1 VFKLN
6 HYAYKYNYIERMPIL
21 FALVGAT
28 GVGKSRLS
36 LELAER
42 FDAEIVGV
50 DSRQIYKGFKI
61 GTAQPSSTDMALVK
75 HHQVDFLD
83 PRMVYSAGD
92 FCANVKKLLDENPNQ
107 NYILVGGTGLYLQS
121 LMLGLPQIPKND
133 ELMRKSFEDDAAK
146 FGIKSLYE
154 KAKVIDPEAMEKV
167 EENNVQRIIRILE
180 VYQLTGRKLSD
191 WQKER
196 VGGIGVLPVFWLDR
210 SREKLYARIDA
221 RVDQMMADGW
231 LDEIHELAK
240 TVPMDAPAWQSLGY
254 RELLSAKDGMQV
266 QKVLEDV
273 KRKTRNYA
281 KRQLTWFRWQV
292 KSTVFDLDSCSNPL
306 ECICNLLKMA

>member
-1 VFKLN
+1 
-6 HYAYKYNYIERMPIL
+6 MPIL

-121 LMLGLPQIPKND
+121 LMLGLPQIPKID

-146 FGIKSLYE
+146 FGSKSLYE

-254 RELLSAKDGMQV
+254 RELLSAKDGNQV
-266 QKVLEDV
+266 QTVLEDV

>member
-1 VFKLN
+1 
-6 HYAYKYNYIERMPIL
+6 MPIL
-21 FALVGAT
+21 FSLVGAT

-42 FDAEIVGV
+42 FDAEIIGV
-50 DSRQIYKGFKI
+50 DSRQIYKGFTI
-61 GTAQPSSTDMALVK
+61 GTAQPSLKDMARVK

-83 PRMVYSAGD
+83 PRKVYSAGD
-92 FCANVKKLLDENPNQ
+92 FCSNVKKLLVENPNQ

-121 LMLGLPQIPKND
+121 LMLGLPQIPKID
-133 ELMRKSFEDDAAK
+133 ESIRQSFEKEASE
-146 FGIKSLYE
+146 FGCKNLYE
-154 KAKVIDPEAMEKV
+154 KAKKADPEAMEKV
-167 EENNVQRIIRILE
+167 EENNLQRIIRILE
-180 VYQLTGRKLSD
+180 VYELTGRKLSD

-196 VGGIGVLPVFWLDR
+196 VGGIGTVPVFWLDR
-210 SREKLYARIDA
+210 SRENLYARIDA

-231 LDEIHELAK
+231 LDEIRELAK

-254 RELLSAKDGMQV
+254 RELLSAKDSAQV
-266 QKVLEDV
+266 QTVLEEV

-292 KSTVFDLDSCSNPL
+292 KSVVVDLDSCSNPL
-306 ECICNLLKMA
+306 EYICNRLVVA

>member
-1 VFKLN
+1 
-6 HYAYKYNYIERMPIL
+6 MPIL

-42 FDAEIVGV
+42 FNAEIIGV
-50 DSRQIYKGFKI
+50 DSRQIYKGFAI
-61 GTAQPSSTDMALVK
+61 GTAQPSLEDMARVK
-75 HHQVDFLD
+75 HHQIDFLD
-83 PRMVYSAGD
+83 PCKVYSAGD
-92 FCANVKKLLDENPNQ
+92 FCANVKNLLSANPDQ

-121 LMLGLPQIPKND
+121 LMLGLPQIPKID
-133 ELMRKSFEDDAAK
+133 ESIRKSFEDDAAK
-146 FGIKSLYE
+146 FGSNSLYK
-154 KAKVIDPEAMEKV
+154 KAKEVDPEAMEKV

-180 VYQLTGRKLSD
+180 VYQLTGRKLSE

-196 VGGIGVLPVFWLDR
+196 KGGVGVLPVYWLNR
-210 SREKLYARIDA
+210 SRENLYARIDA

-240 TVPMDAPAWQSLGY
+240 TVPLEAPAWQSLGY
-254 RELLSAKDGMQV
+254 RELLCAKDGSQV
-266 QKVLEDV
+266 NTVLEDV

-292 KSTVFDLDSCSNPL
+292 KSIEIDLDTCANPV
-306 ECICNLLKMA
+306 EFVLKRPV

>member
-1 VFKLN
+1 
-6 HYAYKYNYIERMPIL
+6 MPIL

-61 GTAQPSSTDMALVK
+61 GTAQPSLTDMARVK
-75 HHQVDFLD
+75 HHQIDFLD

-92 FCANVKKLLDENPNQ
+92 FCANVKKLLVENPNQ

-121 LMLGLPQIPKND
+121 LMLGLPQIPKID
-133 ELMRKSFEDDAAK
+133 ESMRKSFEDDAAK
-146 FGIKSLYE
+146 FGSKSLYE
-154 KAKVIDPEAMEKV
+154 KAKAADPEAMEKV

-196 VGGIGVLPVFWLDR
+196 VGGIGTLPVFWLDR

-240 TVPMDAPAWQSLGY
+240 TVPLDAPAWQSLGY

-292 KSTVFDLDSCSNPL
+292 KSTVFDLDSCPNPL
-306 ECICNLLKMA
+306 ECICNQLKMA

>member
-1 VFKLN
+1 
-6 HYAYKYNYIERMPIL
+6 MPIL

-42 FDAEIVGV
+42 FNAEIVGV
-50 DSRQIYKGFKI
+50 DSRQIYKGFAI
-61 GTAQPSSTDMALVK
+61 GTAQPSQEDMARVK

-83 PRMVYSAGD
+83 PCKVYSAGD
-92 FCANVKKLLDENPNQ
+92 FCANVKHLLTENPDQ

-121 LMLGLPQIPKND
+121 LMLGLPQIPKID
-133 ELMRKSFEDDAAK
+133 ESIRKSFEDEAVK
-146 FGIKSLYE
+146 FGNRSLYE
-154 KAKVIDPEAMEKV
+154 KAKLADLEAMEKV
-167 EENNVQRIIRILE
+167 EENNIQRIIRILE
-180 VYQLTGRKLSD
+180 VYELTGRKLSD

-196 VGGIGVLPVFWLDR
+196 EGGIGLLPVFWLNR
-210 SREKLYARIDA
+210 SRENLYARIDA
-221 RVDQMMADGW
+221 RVDQMIADGW

-240 TVPMDAPAWQSLGY
+240 TVPIDAPAWQSLGY
-254 RELLSAKDGMQV
+254 KELLCAKDGSQV
-266 QKVLEDV
+266 RVVLEDV

-292 KSTVFDLDSCSNPL
+292 KSTEVDLDTCQNPL
-306 ECICNLLKMA
+306 ECVLKGLDIA

>member
-1 VFKLN
+1 
-6 HYAYKYNYIERMPIL
+6 MPIL

-42 FDAEIVGV
+42 FDAEIIGV
-50 DSRQIYKGFKI
+50 DSRQIYKGFAI
-61 GTAQPSSTDMALVK
+61 GTAQPAPEDLARVK
-75 HHQVDFLD
+75 HHLVDFFD
-83 PRMVYSAGD
+83 PCKAYSAGD
-92 FCANVKKLLDENPNQ
+92 FCANVKNLVAENPKQ

-121 LMLGLPQIPKND
+121 LMLGLPQLPKID
-133 ELMRKSFEDDAAK
+133 ESVRKSFEDEAQK
-146 FGIKSLYE
+146 FGRNSLYE
-154 KAKVIDPEAMEKV
+154 KAKSADPEAMEKV
-167 EENNVQRIIRILE
+167 EVNNVQRIIRILE

-196 VGGIGVLPVFWLDR
+196 VGGIGILPVFWLNR
-210 SREKLYARIDA
+210 SRENLYARIDA

-231 LDEIHELAK
+231 MDEIRSLAE
-240 TVPMDAPAWQSLGY
+240 TVPLDAPAWQSLGY
-254 RELLSAKDGMQV
+254 KELLCAKDGAQV
-266 QKVLEDV
+266 QTILEEV

-292 KSTVFDLDSCSNPL
+292 KSSEIDLDTCTDPV
-306 ECICNLLKMA
+306 EFVLKRLV

>member
-1 VFKLN
+1 MFKLN
-6 HYAYKYNYIERMPIL
+6 HYIYKYNYIERMPIL

-36 LELAER
+36 LELAEH
-42 FDAEIVGV
+42 FNAEIIGV
-50 DSRQIYKGFKI
+50 DSRQIYKGFAI
-61 GTAQPSSTDMALVK
+61 GTAQPSLEDMARVK
-75 HHQVDFLD
+75 HHQIDFLD
-83 PRMVYSAGD
+83 PCKVYSAGD
-92 FCANVKKLLDENPNQ
+92 FCANVKNLLSVSPDQ

-121 LMLGLPQIPKND
+121 LMLGLPQIPKID
-133 ELMRKSFEDDAAK
+133 ESIRKSFEEDAVK
-146 FGIKSLYE
+146 FGSYSLYE
-154 KAKVIDPEAMEKV
+154 KAKEVDPEAMEKV

-180 VYQLTGRKLSD
+180 VYQLTGRKLSE

-196 VGGIGVLPVFWLDR
+196 KGGVGVLPVYWLNR
-210 SREKLYARIDA
+210 SRENLYARIDA

-240 TVPMDAPAWQSLGY
+240 TVPLEASAWQSLGY
-254 RELLSAKDGMQV
+254 RELLCAKDGSQV
-266 QKVLEDV
+266 NTVLEDV

-292 KSTVFDLDSCSNPL
+292 KSIEIDLDTCANPV
-306 ECICNLLKMA
+306 EFVLKRPV

>member
-1 VFKLN
+1 
-6 HYAYKYNYIERMPIL
+6 MPIL

-42 FDAEIVGV
+42 FNAEIIGV
-50 DSRQIYKGFKI
+50 DSRQIYKGFAI
-61 GTAQPSSTDMALVK
+61 GTAQPSLEDMARVK
-75 HHQVDFLD
+75 HHQIDFLD
-83 PRMVYSAGD
+83 PRKVYSAGD
-92 FCANVKKLLDENPNQ
+92 FCANVKNLLSENPDQ

-121 LMLGLPQIPKND
+121 LMLGLPQIPKID
-133 ELMRKSFEDDAAK
+133 ESIRKSFEEDAVK
-146 FGIKSLYE
+146 FGSDSLYE
-154 KAKVIDPEAMEKV
+154 KAKEVDPEAMEKV

-180 VYQLTGRKLSD
+180 VYQLTGRKLSE

-196 VGGIGVLPVFWLDR
+196 EGGIGVLPVFWLNR
-210 SREKLYARIDA
+210 ARENLYARIDA
-221 RVDQMMADGW
+221 RVDQMIADGW

-240 TVPMDAPAWQSLGY
+240 TVPLDAPAWQSLGY
-254 RELLSAKDGMQV
+254 KELLCANDGIQV
-266 QKVLEDV
+266 KSVLEEV

-292 KSTVFDLDSCSNPL
+292 KSTEIDLDTCASPM
-306 ECICNLLKMA
+306 EFVLKRLD

>member
-1 VFKLN
+1 MFKLYHFN
-6 HYAYKYNYIERMPIL
+6 YKYNYIERMPIL

-42 FDAEIVGV
+42 FNAEIIGV
-50 DSRQIYKGFKI
+50 DSRQIYKGFAI
-61 GTAQPSSTDMALVK
+61 GTAQPSIQDMARVN
-75 HHQVDFLD
+75 HHLVDFLD
-83 PRMVYSAGD
+83 PSQTFSAGD
-92 FCANVKKLLDENPNQ
+92 FCANVKKLLVENSNQ

-121 LMLGLPQIPKND
+121 LMLGLPQIPKID
-133 ELMRKSFEDDAAK
+133 ERVRKSFEDDAAK
-146 FGIKSLYE
+146 FGSNSLYK
-154 KAKVIDPEAMEKV
+154 KAKEVDPEAMEKV

-180 VYQLTGRKLSD
+180 VYQLTGRKLSE

-196 VGGIGVLPVFWLDR
+196 KGGVGVLPVYWLNR
-210 SREKLYARIDA
+210 SRENLYARIDA
-221 RVDQMMADGW
+221 RVDQMIADGW

-240 TVPMDAPAWQSLGY
+240 TVPLEAPAWQSLGY
-254 RELLSAKDGMQV
+254 RELLCAKDGSQV
-266 QKVLEDV
+266 NTVLEDV

-292 KSTVFDLDSCSNPL
+292 KSIEIDLDTCAHPV
-306 ECICNLLKMA
+306 EFVLKQPV